1 MFIAA
6 EGEPSDSPDVRA
18 CKALI
23 AAVVLRGLDDV
34 RRRTRDKNRGMN
46 RAAEKNKRD
55 ALRWFRSNRKDVWSF
70 RWMCDVLGVDEGVIK
85 KYLEEYY

>member
-1 MFIAA
+1 VVLCALN
-6 EGEPSDSPDVRA
+6 DVR
-18 CKALI
+18 K
-23 AAVVLRGLDDV
+23 V
-34 RRRTRDKNRGMN
+34 RRDKDMVKTRATW
-46 RAAEKNKRD
+46 RAKKD

>member
-1 MFIAA
+1 MFVAA
-6 EGEPSDSPDVRA
+6 HDEPSESPDIRA
-18 CKALI
+18 AKALM
-23 AAVVLRGLDDV
+23 ASVVMRALDDV
-34 RRRTRDKNRGMN
+34 RKPSRDKDGVKSRQ
-46 RAAEKNKRD
+46 AVAHKKD